1 MSGALVVCPTPIGNL
16 ADVTLRVLDALR
28 AADVAACEDTRH
40 SQTLLRRHGIS
51 LPLISLT
58 EHNEAARIPGAGR
71 ADRRRASASA
81 CSPTPGCRPSPTPA
95 RG

>member
-1 MSGALVVCPTPIGNL
+1 MRCA
-16 ADVTLRVLDALR
+16 R
-28 AADVAACEDTRH
+28 ADVAACEDTRH

-58 EHNEAARIPGAGR
+58 EHNEAARIPGLVERIERGR
-71 ADRRRASASA
+71 ADLPALA
-81 CSPTPGCRPSPTPA
+81 TPGCRPSPIPA

>member
-28 AADVAACEDTRH
+28 TADVAACEDTRH

-58 EHNEAARIPGAGR
+58 EHNEAARIPGLVERVSAGER
-71 ADRRRASASA
+71 IGLLSTPA
-81 CSPTPGCRPSPTPA
+81 CPPSPTPA

>member
-16 ADVTLRVLDALR
+16 ADVTCACWMRCA
-28 AADVAACEDTRH
+28 AADLAACEDTRH

-51 LPLISLT
+51 LPLVSLT
-58 EHNEAARIPGAGR
+58 EHNEAARIPSLVGKV
-71 ADRRRASASA
+71 ASGGASA
-81 CSPTPGCRPSPTPA
+81 CCPTPACPPSPTPA

>member
-28 AADVAACEDTRH
+28 AADAAACEDTRH

-58 EHNEAARIPGAGR
+58 EHNEAARIPEPGR
-71 ADRRRASASA
+71 ADRGGRARSA
-81 CSPTPGCRPSPTPA
+81 CSPTPACRPSPTPA